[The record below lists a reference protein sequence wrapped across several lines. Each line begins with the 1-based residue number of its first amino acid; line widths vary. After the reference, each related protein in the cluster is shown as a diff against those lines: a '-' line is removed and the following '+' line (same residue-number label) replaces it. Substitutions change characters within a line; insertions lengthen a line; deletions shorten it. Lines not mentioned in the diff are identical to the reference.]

1 MHRRNRPL
9 RVFGWLP
16 GVAILWALVLGIV
29 PGASAQTV
37 QLAKVSQGGTGT
49 FAYTMTNLA
58 DATDSIATATAGT
71 PTLSTQVSAVA
82 LPALPVSITEAANP
96 AFELDGASC
105 SDTNAAVTGNP
116 ASFGT
121 LAGNTLVI
129 APANLLPDAA
139 IVCTF
144 TNLLSAEVSV
154 TKSAAP
160 AAVRTGE
167 VVSYTLAVTNAGPG
181 DVTGVQ
187 LSDTPGAGLDC
198 MAPGSTAA
206 CTASGGASCPGAT
219 VPVNDLTGAGVTIPA
234 LPAGGQVTVTLQCT
248 VTASGQ

>member
-1 MHRRNRPL
+1 MAVLCALALGAIP
-9 RVFGWLP
+9 
-16 GVAILWALVLGIV
+16 VAG
-29 PGASAQTV
+29 AQTV

-49 FAYTMTNLA
+49 FAYTMTNLS
-58 DATDSIATATAGT
+58 DAADSIVTTTAGT
-71 PTLSTQVSAVA
+71 PTLSTQVSTVA
-82 LPALPVSITEAANP
+82 IPALPVSITEAANP
-96 AFELDGASC
+96 VFELDGASC

-144 TNLLSAEVSV
+144 TNLLIADVSV
-154 TKSAAP
+154 AKSATP
-160 AAVRTGE
+160 GTVRTGG
-167 VVSYTLAVTNAGPG
+167 VVSYTLTVNNAGPG
-181 DVTGVQ
+181 NVTGVQ

-198 MAPGSTAA
+198 TAPSPTAA
-206 CTASGGASCPGAT
+206 CSASGGASCPGGGAT
-219 VPVNDLTGAGVTIPA
+219 VPVNDLVGAGVTIPD
-234 LPAGGQVTVTLQCT
+234 LPAGGQVVVTLQCT